1 MLKLSRNIYTLEIPI
16 KFKDLV
22 AYIYNFRHIID
33 LFFND
38 YEWQLPTLLNKF
50 LL

>member
-1 MLKLSRNIYTLEIPI
+1 MLKLSRNIYTFEVQKIQG
-16 KFKDLV
+16 FYT
-22 AYIYNFRHIID
+22 YIISDTTD
-33 LFFND
+33 LFING